1 VQGKRRQTGEG
12 LSLLIQVGIRKRLRW
27 AFLGRAGQVLLA
39 LALIVAAASAP
50 FGEASAAKRR
60 ASAGAPPIA
69 AAIVVDM
76 NTGIILDSQAP
87 DTPRYPASL
96 TKMMTLYVLF
106 GCLKDGKISLSSDL
120 TVTPHAEIQAPTKL
134 GLKQGMTIK
143 VEDAI
148 KALVTQSA
156 NDAAV
161 TIAENLAGTEEN
173 FARYMTQTAR
183 SIGMANTTF
192 RNASGLPDD
201 EQVTTAR
208 DMATLA
214 THLIH
219 DYPEYY
225 GVFETRYFTYS
236 GRKYRNHN
244 HLLFGYKGTDGIKT
258 GYTKASGFNL
268 TASVHRGDKHLVAVV
283 LGGKTGSQRD
293 AAMRALLD
301 KNFAAASESKP
312 TKEQLVA
319 ALVSPSGGPTP
330 APVPQVVKPAEPAP
344 APQVV
349 EAAAPT
355 PVPQV
360 VKPAPAAKPALTA
373 AETELETFVSQSP
386 AKASKPSFALA
397 SVAPEP
403 STVGTPNDV
412 GQGDTGEP
420 SDSANDAALPWGA
433 SQKKLAKQKYAGAF
447 HVQVGAYTSES
458 EAESRLGVVQ
468 QRASDLLD
476 GHLPFTTSF
485 TKEGAEW
492 YRARFAGF
500 SRGDAQSVCDAL
512 KKMSVDCVVM
522 KAE

>member
-1 VQGKRRQTGEG
+1 
-12 LSLLIQVGIRKRLRW
+12 
-27 AFLGRAGQVLLA
+27 
-39 LALIVAAASAP
+39 
-50 FGEASAAKRR
+50 
-60 ASAGAPPIA
+60 
-69 AAIVVDM
+69 M
-76 NTGIILDSQAP
+76 NTGIILYSQAP

-120 TVTPHAEIQAPTKL
+120 TVTPHAESQAPTKL

-183 SIGMANTTF
+183 SIGMANTNF
-192 RNASGLPDD
+192 RNASGLPND
-201 EQVTTAR
+201 EQITTAR

-225 GVFETRYFTYS
+225 GVFQTRYFTYS

-258 GYTKASGFNL
+258 GYTRASGFNL
-268 TASVHRGDKHLVAVV
+268 TASVHRGNKHLVAVV

-301 KNFAAASESKP
+301 KNFAAASSTKP
-312 TKEQLVA
+312 TPEQLVA
-319 ALVSPSGGPTP
+319 ALVPPTAASQP
-330 APVPQVVKPAEPAP
+330 APQAP
-344 APQVV
+344 APQPVKPEV
-349 EAAAPT
+349 ATPAVATPAAAT
-355 PVPQV
+355 PEP
-360 VKPAPAAKPALTA
+360 AKPN
-373 AETELETFVSQSP
+373 
-386 AKASKPSFALA
+386 KPSFAFAELT
-397 SVAPEP
+397 PEA
-403 STVGTPNDV
+403 STVGTPDDEA
-412 GQGDTGEP
+412 QGDIGEP
-420 SDSANDAALPWGA
+420 SDAAA
-433 SQKKLAKQKYAGAF
+433 DTSQKKLAKQKYAGAF

-468 QRASDLLD
+468 QRAADLLD

-485 TKEGAEW
+485 TKEGSEW

-500 SRGDAQSVCDAL
+500 SKGDAQSVCDAL